1 MCVFCLIHYRRV
13 FSTVYFFYIH
23 ACTYV
28 TSFVITV
35 KAFLRAWDDLCGA
48 TGGRPTLVIPHGKE
62 FLLSPLSFKGPCKS
76 KNLWIQLQGT
86 LVAPGSMNAWD
97 DNNKEKW
104 IQFMQVNG
112 LTIYGGGQIDGQGK
126 IWWDYCQ
133 EDKSCPRP
141 SVALSFHSC
150 NNLRVSGL
158 QHVNSQK
165 NHISIN
171 GCNDVDISHLK
182 ITAPEESPNTDGI
195 DISASN
201 HLQIHDSFIGTGD
214 DCVAINGFSSYINI
228 SRVLCGPGHGISIGS
243 LGKGGAYETVEEVH
257 VEDCTFKGTMN
268 GARIK
273 TWKGGRGYARK
284 ISFERI
290 RMINAGNPIIIDQ
303 TYVNRMAA
311 ASTDEEYDAWS
322 SSSSGDV
329 EISDVSYKGVIG
341 SSTDAR
347 AVYFNCGD
355 GAGCR
360 NIVVEDVEMTSAVA
374 GKQLF
379 AVCNN
384 AHGTSSA
391 DRSPRVPCLLP

>member
-1 MCVFCLIHYRRV
+1 MEGRLPLVLVLFLVVAQSSAGYRPLEQYHSDGRYSSREGAGRRYV
-13 FSTVYFFYIH
+13 DHFLDYAEAATDHETSDLAYYEPQRFGKSTFD
-23 ACTYV
+23 V
-28 TSFVITV
+28 TEYGAVGDGRTDSSN
-35 KAFLRAWDDLCGA
+35 AFLRAWDDLCGA

-76 KNLWIQLQGT
+76 KNLWIQ
-86 LVAPGSMNAWD
+86 
-97 DNNKEKW
+97 
-104 IQFMQVNG
+104 
-112 LTIYGGGQIDGQGK
+112 
-126 IWWDYCQ
+126 
-133 EDKSCPRP
+133 
-141 SVALSFHSC
+141 ALSFHSC

-201 HLQIHDSFIGTGD
+201 HLHIHDSFIGTGD

-311 ASTDEEYDAWS
+311 ASTA
-322 SSSSGDV
+322 SSSGDV